1 MHELYASISKFPCFS
16 SPNFVPSAYHRIYII
31 EVMIYSWSKTV
42 FPIAA
47 IFSFRMLGLFLLIPV
62 FTIYAA
68 NLHGATPTMIGI
80 ALGGYGLTQGLLQIP
95 FGMLSDKF
103 GRKPILTIGLLLFAL
118 GSLVG
123 ALTDSIYGM
132 IFART
137 LQGTGA
143 IGSVLIALLAD
154 LTPDNERTKA
164 MAVIG
169 MTIGTSFSLAMVI
182 SPALCNHF
190 GLAGIFYLTT
200 ALALLGIL
208 LLHLVIPNPI
218 KERFHADS
226 EANPFLFKSV
236 INNQHLQRLNLGIFC
251 QHFILTATFFAIP
264 MILSQ
269 QVKAGHLTHQW
280 HFYLPLMVCS
290 FIVMIP
296 FIIVAEKKKQM
307 KPIFL
312 MSVLVTTLAQ
322 GLLAF
327 SHLYWISLCL
337 LMFVYFVSFNIL
349 EASLP
354 SLVSKQANPNNKGT
368 AMGIYSTGQFL
379 GIFAGGSL
387 AGIIYQWSNSHGIF
401 ITNAIIGTIWF
412 IVACFMKPNVYL
424 SSLILHY
431 SAANNKDEEV
441 ISALLNIPGVKEVAL
456 AKEEETLYLRVDEQ
470 NYQAGSAEKTLALMS
485 VI

>member
-1 MHELYASISKFPCFS
+1 MT
-16 SPNFVPSAYHRIYII
+16 
-31 EVMIYSWSKTV
+31 YSWSKTV

-68 NLHGATPTMIGI
+68 HLQGATPALIGL

-95 FGMLSDKF
+95 FGMLSDKV
-103 GRKPILTIGLLLFAL
+103 GRKPIITLGLLLFAC
-118 GSLVG
+118 GSLIG

-132 IFART
+132 ILART

-154 LTPDNERTKA
+154 LTPDRHRTKA

-169 MTIGTSFSLAMVI
+169 MTIGTSFSLAMII
-182 SPALCNHF
+182 SPALSHRF

-200 ALALLGIL
+200 ALAILGIL
-208 LLHLVIPNPI
+208 LLQLVIPNPL
-218 KERFHADS
+218 KERFHPDS
-226 EANPFLFKSV
+226 EANPHLFKSV

-269 QVKAGHLTHQW
+269 QVNNGHLTQQW
-280 HFYLPLMVCS
+280 HFYLPLMVSS
-290 FIVMIP
+290 FIFMIP
-296 FIIVAEKKKQM
+296 FIILAEKKKRM
-307 KPIFL
+307 KSVFL
-312 MSVLVTTLAQ
+312 ASVLVTTVAQ

-327 SHLYWISLCL
+327 IHLYWVSLCL
-337 LMFVYFVSFNIL
+337 LMFVYFVAFNIL

-354 SLVSKQANPNNKGT
+354 SLISKQANPNNKGT

-387 AGIIYQWSNSHGIF
+387 AGIIYQWNSSYGIF
-401 ITNAIIGTIWF
+401 IVNAIIGTIWF
-412 IVACFMKPNVYL
+412 VVACFMKPNVYL
-424 SSLILHY
+424 SSLILNY
-431 SAANNKDEEV
+431 TSSSKDTAV
-441 ISALLNIPGVKEVAL
+441 IQALLKIPGVKEVAL
-456 AKEEETLYLRVDEQ
+456 VKEENTMFLRVDEEH
-470 NYQAGSAEKTLALMS
+470 YQAGSAEQTLIETSAR
-485 VI
+485 

>member
-1 MHELYASISKFPCFS
+1 MT
-16 SPNFVPSAYHRIYII
+16 
-31 EVMIYSWSKTV
+31 YSWSKTV

-68 NLHGATPTMIGI
+68 HLQGATPTLIGV

-95 FGMLSDKF
+95 FGMLSDKV
-103 GRKPILTIGLLLFAL
+103 GRKPIITLGLLLFAA
-118 GSLVG
+118 GSLIG

-132 IFART
+132 ILART

-154 LTPDNERTKA
+154 LTSDRHRTKA

-169 MTIGTSFSLAMVI
+169 MTIGTSFSLAMII
-182 SPALCNHF
+182 SPALSHRF

-200 ALALLGIL
+200 VLAILGIL
-208 LLHLVIPNPI
+208 ILHLVIPNPL

-226 EANPFLFKSV
+226 ETNPVLFKSV
-236 INNQHLQRLNLGIFC
+236 INNLHLQRLNLGIFC

-269 QVKAGHLTHQW
+269 QVRAGNLAQQW
-280 HFYLPLMVCS
+280 HFYLPLMVGS
-290 FIVMIP
+290 FIFMIP
-296 FIIVAEKKKQM
+296 FIILAEKKKRM
-307 KPIFL
+307 KSVFL
-312 MSVLVTTLAQ
+312 ASVLVTTVAQ
-322 GLLAF
+322 GALAF
-327 SHLYWISLCL
+327 IHLYWLSLCL
-337 LMFVYFVSFNIL
+337 LMFMYFVAFNIL

-354 SLVSKQANPNNKGT
+354 SLISKQANPNNKGT

-387 AGIIYQWSNSHGIF
+387 AGIIYQWSSSYGIF
-401 ITNAIIGTIWF
+401 IANAFIGTIWF
-412 IVACFMKPNVYL
+412 VVACFMKPNVSL
-424 SSLILHY
+424 SSLII
-431 SAANNKDEEV
+431 NNTASDLEDSV
-441 ISALLNIPGVKEVAL
+441 IIQTLLKVPGVKEVAL
-456 AKEEETLYLRVDEQ
+456 IKDENTLFLRVDEEH
-470 NYQAGSAEKTLALMS
+470 YQTGGAEQALRREFKR
-485 VI
+485 

>member
-1 MHELYASISKFPCFS
+1 MT
-16 SPNFVPSAYHRIYII
+16 
-31 EVMIYSWSKTV
+31 YSWSKTV

-62 FTIYAA
+62 FTIYAI
-68 NLHGATPTMIGI
+68 NLHGATPTLIGI

-95 FGMLSDKF
+95 MGMLSDKF
-103 GRKPILTIGLLLFAL
+103 GRKPIIAIGLLLFAF
-118 GSLVG
+118 GSLIG

-132 IFART
+132 ILART

-154 LTPDNERTKA
+154 LTPDNQRTKA

-182 SPALCNHF
+182 SPAITHRF
-190 GLAGIFYLTT
+190 GLPGIFYLTCV
-200 ALALLGIL
+200 LAIMGIIL
-208 LLHLVIPNPI
+208 LQLVIPNPL

-226 EANPFLFKSV
+226 EANPYLLKAV

-264 MILSQ
+264 MILNQ
-269 QVKAGHLTHQW
+269 QMKEGHLSQQW
-280 HFYLPLMVCS
+280 HFYLPLMVIS
-290 FIVMIP
+290 FIFMIP
-296 FIIVAEKKKQM
+296 FIIAAEKKKRM
-307 KPIFL
+307 KSVFL
-312 MSVLVTTLAQ
+312 FSVLVTALTQA
-322 GLLAF
+322 LLAF
-327 SHLYWISLCL
+327 THLHWVSLCL
-337 LMFVYFVSFNIL
+337 LMFFYFVAFNIL

-387 AGIIYQWSNSHGIF
+387 AGVIYQWSGSYGIF
-401 ITNAIIGTIWF
+401 IANSIIGAIWF
-412 IVACFMKPNVYL
+412 VVACFMKPNVYL
-424 SSLILHY
+424 SSLILHFTA
-431 SAANNKDEEV
+431 SSPQKDLA
-441 ISALLNIPGVKEVAL
+441 IASLLKTPGIKEVAL
-456 AKEEETLYLRVDEQ
+456 SKEENILYLRIDDAH
-470 NYQAGSAEKTLALMS
+470 YQKGSAEQVLETLS
-485 VI
+485 I